1 MMLLVD
7 LSILQM
13 LVLFLAAVLI
23 STLLYQRYFSP
34 ISDIPGPLLASFG
47 TCWQL
52 LQIFKGR
59 ISDVTVDLHKKHG
72 NAAPSGRILTPVLII
87 LRYLSPL
94 ELQ

>member
-1 MMLLVD
+1 MMSLVG

-13 LVLFLAAVLI
+13 LGLLFTAVFI

-34 ISDIPGPLLASFG
+34 ISDIPGPFLASFG

-52 LQIFKGR
+52 LQTCRGR

-72 NAAPSGRILTPVLII
+72 NGEPSGRLLTTVLIL
-87 LRYLSPL
+87 LR
-94 ELQ
+94 